1 MSVIFT
7 RSIFYIFSNS
17 DFSPI
22 FSSPTFFKQKV
33 PTFSPRLSQAILRL
47 FLEQFSLNSYLTQVI
62 SETTLNHSLEPVK
75 TIKINPSVS
84 TLTVSDTLALC
95 DDRFYALDFTWKPG
109 VLHNTGACRKYAV
122 NKVIY
127 NYREGGNV
135 HLELL
140 TGRNV

>member
-1 MSVIFT
+1 M
-7 RSIFYIFSNS
+7 
-17 DFSPI
+17 
-22 FSSPTFFKQKV
+22 
-33 PTFSPRLSQAILRL
+33 
-47 FLEQFSLNSYLTQVI
+47 I
-62 SETTLNHSLEPVK
+62 SETTLNHSLERVK

-95 DDRFYALDFTWKPG
+95 DDRFHALDFTWKPG

>member
-1 MSVIFT
+1 MSLYRSISSFIGSLWFMSVIFR

-17 DFSPI
+17 DF
-22 FSSPTFFKQKV
+22 FSDFENFD
-33 PTFSPRLSQAILRL
+33 
-47 FLEQFSLNSYLTQVI
+47 EQFSLNSYLKQVI
-62 SETTLNHSLEPVK
+62 FETTLNHSLEPVK

-84 TLTVSDTLALC
+84 TLTVSDTLALY
-95 DDRFYALDFTWKPG
+95 DDRFYALDFTWKLG